1 MTARLHASEEDNI
14 SDQNTAYTARHVL
27 SIGGKFLRLQR
38 EDVKAEQGRNSLRVT
53 QLMPAQRESAALLL
67 MILTD
72 DTLNPLNPSVGN
84 RPNDVKEFIIAQ
96 PLSVVI
102 GVG

>member
-1 MTARLHASEEDNI
+1 MTARLHASEGDNI
-14 SDQNTAYTARHVL
+14 SDQNTAYPARHVL

-53 QLMPAQRESAALLL
+53 QLMPAQGESVALLL

-72 DTLNPLNPSVGN
+72 DTLNPSVGN
-84 RPNDVKEFIIAQ
+84 RLNDVKEFIIAQ